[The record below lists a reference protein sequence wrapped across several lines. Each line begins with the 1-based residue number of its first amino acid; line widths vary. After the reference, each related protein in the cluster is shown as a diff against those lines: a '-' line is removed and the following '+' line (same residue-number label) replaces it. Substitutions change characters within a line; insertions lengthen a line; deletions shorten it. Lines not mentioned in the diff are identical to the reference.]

1 MKRSIRTLL
10 LLLPA
15 IACVLIFTASATAE
29 SWIFLPS
36 YYSHDPVAHVRVGPR
51 YEGGPYYIRPQ
62 GEYVRSGYSHT
73 QSTITVGNQGTDT
86 SNYYESWIQVGGQ
99 Y

>member
-1 MKRSIRTLL
+1 MSYSIRKALL
-10 LLLPA
+10 FA
-15 IACVLIFTASATAE
+15 VVLSATIVGGGAQAA

-36 YYSHDPVAHVRVGPR
+36 YYSHDPVAPVQIGPR
-51 YEGGPYYIRPQ
+51 YEGGPYYVRPQ

-73 QSTITVGNQGTDT
+73 QSTISVGSQGTDT
-86 SNYYESWIQVGGQ
+86 LNYYESWIQVGGQ

>member
-1 MKRSIRTLL
+1 MKRSIRTLVIL
-10 LLLPA
+10 SA
-15 IACVLIFTASATAE
+15 VVASLAVGARAQAA

-36 YYSHDPVAHVRVGPR
+36 YYSHDPVAPVQVGPR

-62 GEYVRSGYSHT
+62 GEYVRSGYNHT
-73 QSTITVGNQGTDT
+73 QSTISVGNQGTDCF
-86 SNYYESWIQVGGQ
+86 NYYESWIQVGGQ

>member
-1 MKRSIRTLL
+1 MIGTIRRLILSVILL
-10 LLLPA
+10 AAL
-15 IACVLIFTASATAE
+15 VGSASAGS

-36 YYSHDPVAHVRVGPR
+36 YYSHDPVAPVEVGPR

-62 GEYVRSGYSHT
+62 GQYVRSGFSST
-73 QSTITVGNQGTDT
+73 QSTITVGSMGTDT
-86 SNYYESWIQVGGQ
+86 YQYYESWIQVGGQ